1 MPHLTKFIVTTLSL
15 AMLLLPS
22 CGRKTATFSQAD
34 RKAVEVAVRA
44 VHGTDSLAALQKRM
58 ERKGNRLGSVVALR
72 ELGKAL
78 RNESR
83 FEEALDAHMESLLQA
98 EALDDTLEWVQALNN
113 IGTDYR
119 RMGVLDAAQTITTV
133 PRSLAMSVRTHPSL
147 RGRTGL
153 SRSTASG
160 TST

>member
-98 EALDDTLEWVQALNN
+98 DVVAPS
-113 IGTDYR
+113 
-119 RMGVLDAAQTITTV
+119 TV
-133 PRSLAMSVRTHPSL
+133 FLVT
-147 RGRTGL
+147 
-153 SRSTASG
+153 
-160 TST
+160 